1 MADDVMPLAIV
12 TGGGRG
18 IGASISKRLAT
29 DGYRV
34 LLTYNQ
40 SSNSAEM
47 IVESIR
53 SSGGDAVAVKVDC
66 SNPADIMILADHPWC
81 KLGVSALVINH
92 GAYVR
97 TPSDNLTI
105 SRLRETMKI
114 NFEGSFLVWE
124 SLSKFLSKDARIV
137 VIGSQLGIKGSPH
150 GADYSASKAA
160 LHLWAR
166 SLAQAVGRIGQRV
179 NIVAPGYI
187 DTDLLSGDSAEKRLE
202 RESEVPLK
210 RMGTPDDIG
219 GVVSFLV
226 SPDSSYITGAI
237 IHVNGGLF
245 LP

>member
-1 MADDVMPLAIV
+1 
-12 TGGGRG
+12 
-18 IGASISKRLAT
+18 
-29 DGYRV
+29 
-34 LLTYNQ
+34 
-40 SSNSAEM
+40 
-47 IVESIR
+47 
-53 SSGGDAVAVKVDC
+53 
-66 SNPADIMILADHPWC
+66 
-81 KLGVSALVINH
+81 
-92 GAYVR
+92 
-97 TPSDNLTI
+97 
-105 SRLRETMKI
+105 MKI